1 MSGDE
6 RSNGTSRLSDDDRAA
21 LASRSVRWEDGDS
34 GVLVVTLDRR
44 PANALGLPIID
55 GLSAALDVADQRPD
69 VRTIVIAS
77 AVPGFFTA
85 GANIKHMAS
94 IDAAGFAAYGSRLR
108 GVLDRLAGSE
118 RITIAAVEGRA
129 LGGGMELAMACT
141 LRVAGARALFGLPE
155 VKLGLIPGAGGTQRL
170 PRLVGRG
177 RALEI
182 MLSAREVPAAEAGAI
197 GLVDRV
203 VLEGAA
209 LDGAL
214 ALAAELGSMSRPA
227 MGAVI
232 RSVDAAFDLPL
243 DGGCRYEAAQ
253 VEELF
258 EHGEGREGITAFLEK
273 RAPRFG
279 A

>member
-1 MSGDE
+1 MPE
-6 RSNGTSRLSDDDRAA
+6 TPA
-21 LASRSVRWEDGDS
+21 VTWEHAPE
-34 GVLVVTLDRR
+34 GVLVVSLDRR

-55 GLSAALDVADQRPD
+55 GLAAALDEADRRPD

-77 AVPGFFTA
+77 AVPGFFAA
-85 GANIKHMAS
+85 GADIKHMAS
-94 IDAAGFAAYGSRLR
+94 IDAAGFAAYGDRLR
-108 GVLDRLAGSE
+108 GVLDRLASSE
-118 RITIAAVEGRA
+118 RVTIAAVEGRA

-141 LRVAGARALFGLPE
+141 LRVAGASALFGLPE

-182 MLSAREVPAAEAGAI
+182 MLSAREVPVAEAGAI

-203 VLEGAA
+203 AAEGAA

-214 ALAAELGSMSRPA
+214 ALAAELGPMSRPA

-232 RSVDAAFDLPL
+232 RSVDAAFNLPL
-243 DGGCRYEAAQ
+243 EEGSRYEAAQ
-253 VEELF
+253 VGELF

-273 RAPRFG
+273 RLPKFG